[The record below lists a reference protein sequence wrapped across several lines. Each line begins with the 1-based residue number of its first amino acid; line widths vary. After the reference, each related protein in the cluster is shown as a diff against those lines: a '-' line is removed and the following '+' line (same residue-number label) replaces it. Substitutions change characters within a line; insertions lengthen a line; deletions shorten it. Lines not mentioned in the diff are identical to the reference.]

1 MKRLAAIGVLLI
13 ALAVPAKATEWLN
26 CSDGDRA
33 SFNVLLG
40 NMNVIA
46 VDTVE
51 IEAGGKNWSTR
62 GGDATL
68 ITKGQAFETA
78 DQIYIDMTD
87 DKVDSIV
94 AHQRGLSPVDYLFPD
109 EVGATAFASPYA
121 NEAACQPV
129 VPCVKD
135 G

>member
-1 MKRLAAIGVLLI
+1 MKRLAAFGVLLVT
-13 ALAVPAKATEWLN
+13 AAGPAKATEWLN

-33 SFNVLLG
+33 SINVLLG

-51 IEAGGKNWSTR
+51 VEAAGRKWSTR

-78 DQIYIDMTD
+78 DQIYIDVTD
-87 DKVDSIV
+87 DNVNAIV
-94 AHQRGLSPVDYLFPD
+94 AQLRLFKASEGD
-109 EVGATAFASPYA
+109 NYVSAGTLRVAGIGAWAVTCSGP
-121 NEAACQPV
+121 
-129 VPCVKD
+129 
-135 G
+135 

>member
-1 MKRLAAIGVLLI
+1 MLLI

-51 IEAGGKNWSTR
+51 IEAGGKKWSTR
-62 GGDATL
+62 AGDATL

-78 DQIYIDMTD
+78 DQIYIDVTD

-94 AHQRGLSPVDYLFPD
+94 AQLRLFKASEGEDYVSAGTLRVAG
-109 EVGATAFASPYA
+109 VGAWAVTCSGP
-121 NEAACQPV
+121 
-129 VPCVKD
+129 
-135 G
+135 

>member
-26 CSDGDRA
+26 CSDGDKS

-46 VDTVE
+46 VDTIEVE
-51 IEAGGKNWSTR
+51 AAGKKWSTR
-62 GGDATL
+62 GGDAAL

-78 DQIYIDMTD
+78 DQIYIDATD
-87 DKVDSIV
+87 EKVDVVV
-94 AHQRGLSPVDYLFPD
+94 AQLRLFKASEGEDYVSAGTLRVAG
-109 EVGATAFASPYA
+109 VGAWAVTCSGP
-121 NEAACQPV
+121 
-129 VPCVKD
+129 
-135 G
+135 

>member
-13 ALAVPAKATEWLN
+13 ALAGPAKATEWLN
-26 CSDGDRA
+26 CSDGDKA

-46 VDTVE
+46 VDT
-51 IEAGGKNWSTR
+51 IEVDAEGKKWSTR

-78 DQIYIDMTD
+78 DQIYIDVTD
-87 DKVDSIV
+87 SNVDAIV
-94 AHQRGLSPVDYLFPD
+94 AQLRLFKAS
-109 EVGATAFASPYA
+109 EGEIYVSAGTLRVAGVGAWAVTCSGP
-121 NEAACQPV
+121 
-129 VPCVKD
+129 
-135 G
+135 